1 MAWRGAKMW
10 LGHQLHFVGG
20 VRRHGWEDEIQ
31 LAKASVVNFHN
42 LSTAFGLPLCATQ
55 CAV

>member
-1 MAWRGAKMW
+1 MW